1 MHGMRILLFALGSL
15 FQVVATAQY
24 LDPTFGTAGVVRLDV
39 DGSFDQFF
47 EVVTQPDGRIVAAG
61 HANVNNDL
69 HGLVARFTTGGA
81 VDPTFNGIGH
91 TLVHANG
98 TETEFTGVALQA
110 DGRIVCSGTV
120 GVGSARSAAA
130 FRFNTDGTPDATF
143 GTGGVVLVGLPSSYA
158 EDVTLTPDGGV
169 VIAGAAG
176 GNFLVARFTP
186 GGVLDTD
193 FNGDGWTTLDL
204 GGNERFYSVA
214 AQSDGGVVVAGFADD
229 PAGTLWAK
237 RITATGD
244 WDAAFG
250 NGGSVV
256 HEDGGMA
263 YDVFVGAD
271 DAILL
276 GGYAHVIGSY
286 SEAVNYMLDSDGTGI
301 GAIAT
306 ETLPDVQGIST
317 LAHGGWLLPDGR
329 AIVGALEGEDIVLI
343 GLLPTG
349 SFDLDFGTLGL
360 MRATGLEVDGGQD
373 DDAGLWV
380 EPSGRTLFCGRTNT
394 TGDGDAFIAAFA
406 TVTTAITERIARQ
419 VRLMPNPATD
429 QVRIDAPMTVVSAR
443 AWQADGRAQAV
454 ELGTDR
460 SLHLTGWSPGLW
472 MIELR
477 FADGTVGR
485 VRLVKQ

>member
-1 MHGMRILLFALGSL
+1 MRILLLTLGAL
-15 FQVVATAQY
+15 FQLGATAQY

-61 HANVNNDL
+61 HANVDNDL
-69 HGLVARFTTGGA
+69 HGLVARFTGDGVPDA
-81 VDPTFNGIGH
+81 TFNGTGYA
-91 TLVHANG
+91 LLYANG
-98 TETEFTGVALQA
+98 TETEFTGVALQP
-110 DGRIVCSGTV
+110 DGRVVCSGTV
-120 GVGSARSAAA
+120 GVGSARNAAA
-130 FRFNTDGTPDATF
+130 FRFNPDGTPDVTF

-176 GNFLVARFTP
+176 VDFLVARFTP

-193 FNGDGWTTLDL
+193 FNGDGWTTLDQ

-214 AQSDGGVVVAGFADD
+214 AQSDGGVVAAGYADD

-237 RITATGD
+237 RITAAGD
-244 WDAAFG
+244 WDATFG
-250 NGGSVV
+250 NSGSVV

-263 YDVFVGAD
+263 YDVFVAAD

-276 GGYAHVIGSY
+276 SGYAHVIGSY
-286 SEAVNYMLDSDGTGI
+286 SEAVNYLLASDGTGI

-306 ETLPDVQGIST
+306 ETVPDVQGIST

-394 TGDGDAFIAAFA
+394 TGDGDAMIVAFSTGTTGIADVLS
-406 TVTTAITERIARQ
+406 TPL
-419 VRLMPNPATD
+419 RLSPNPDTD
-429 QVRIDAPMTVVSAR
+429 RVRIDTPLAPVSAR
-443 AWQADGRAQAV
+443 AWQADGRAHAV
-454 ELGTDR
+454 DLDADR
-460 SLHLTGWSPGLW
+460 TLYLNGWTPGLW

-477 FADGTVGR
+477 FADGSVGR
-485 VRLVKQ
+485 ARVILTRDR